1 MFTVSINA
9 STKSIKPGE
18 NVYIDCTIFGL
29 STLQYLNSQVTLL
42 LRQNESI
49 KTTVRIWTDRSQNV
63 TEKYGGTVNYY
74 VDDACQLRNRIL
86 VRFDIFSK
94 FLIWIST
101 IQKGGGSKNVLG
113 NN

>member
-9 STKSIKPGE
+9 STDSIKPGE
-18 NVYIDCTIFGL
+18 NVHIDCTIFGL
-29 STLQYLNSQVTLL
+29 SPLQYLNSQVTVL
-42 LRQNESI
+42 LRQNDSI
-49 KTTVRIWTDRSQNV
+49 KTAARVWTDRSYNI

-74 VDDACQLRNRIL
+74 EDDACLLRNRIL

-101 IQKGGGSKNVLG
+101 IQKKDCLKLFR
-113 NN
+113 